1 VFPALL
7 TRRHR
12 SALVAVGLSALTLTV
27 SGLPAAAAPSK
38 PHPRGFDI
46 LASTAHSSSA
56 KSGQVSRFAAGDG
69 DDGGDEG
76 SGEIAEQADQWN
88 EARSSPGI
96 VAPGAYSAAWAQLQA
111 LPKTGGQWVDQTAIK
126 YNSDDP
132 RYRDINSNSS
142 GGAGLVT
149 GRITGLAADNSGDV
163 YAGSADGGV
172 WRSATGGGNW
182 HPISDKLPAP
192 STGDLQ
198 LDSKGRLWFAAGEAN
213 TNADSYVGSGVYVL
227 ADPKHGRFQPSGR
240 VGGTEL
246 DGTTI
251 KHLRFAGGTAW
262 AATSHGVWTHSTST
276 LTGPWKLEFA
286 PNPDYLP
293 GGSLAGDP
301 NAPYKNIAN
310 DVAIDPHNPSKVILA
325 IGWRSGDTYNGFYTK
340 QGGTWQKTV
349 LAGDIASDAA
359 NVGTV
364 TFASSADGSKYY
376 AIEQSPTQLNTNP
389 DSGLQ
394 GIYVSNSGSPSGPW
408 TMVADYH
415 KLAASG
421 SALTDPGYMPGIQ
434 SWYNQFLQVDP
445 NDPKHVYLGLEEV
458 FESKDAGATWTTPGP
473 YWNFPFACWSI
484 DPSKQTGDCHQ
495 TVHADQH
502 AVAIGAKDGKP
513 YVVVGDDGGTYRR
526 PVAGKADASGHATDW
541 TPLNDGTMDV
551 LQYYSVG
558 VGNDRQRHAYGPAI
572 SGGLQDNGQ
581 SILRPGDK
589 VMGSNFG
596 GDGGDTLVDPNDG
609 CNIVSEYVYLAMSVT
624 NNCAV
629 NDGSWTTDPSKVS
642 SRNIAP
648 PDNDLGSAGARFT
661 APFAADAKDI
671 NTWVAG
677 GTHVW
682 VQHKGFAI
690 ASGADWTNVFDLG
703 AGHVATGVAV
713 SGGTAYV
720 GWCGPC
726 NNQGFTRGIAVG
738 HTDGTGWHQLALPVD
753 GTIPNRFVSGFDVD
767 PTNPNHVLVAIN
779 GYSRH
784 WTEGPGAG
792 IGHVFESR
800 DAGSTWTDISTN
812 LPDIP
817 ANAVKFVIGGG
828 VVLGTDLGVLY
839 RGPGQTGWKILGRNL
854 PTTTTLE
861 FRTGPGGLRLYAA
874 THGRGLQSYDL
885 RQLLFG

>member
-172 WRSATGGGNW
+172 WRSTTGGGNW

-227 ADPKHGRFQPSGR
+227 ADPKHGRFQPGGR

-526 PVAGKADASGHATDW
+526 PVAGKADASGHAIDW

-558 VGNDRQRHAYGPAI
+558 VGNDRQGHAYGPAV